1 LYIGNENEEDFW
13 EREIPRPPGG
23 VLGMT
28 WFCVVTG
35 KGRRERAMPALFS
48 PSLKK

>member
-1 LYIGNENEEDFW
+1 MLEEMNMQKFFL

-28 WFCVVTG
+28 WFCVITG
-35 KGRRERAMPALFS
+35 GC
-48 PSLKK
+48 LKSGIDGFNL